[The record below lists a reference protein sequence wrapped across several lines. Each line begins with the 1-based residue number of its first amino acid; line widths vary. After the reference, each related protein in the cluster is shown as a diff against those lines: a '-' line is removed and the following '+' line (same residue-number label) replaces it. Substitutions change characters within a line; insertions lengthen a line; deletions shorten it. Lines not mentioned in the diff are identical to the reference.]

1 MGSFLLLFLER
12 RARRR
17 KAIVKWRVDRLN
29 ERMEKKRPPTIRNV
43 ATIPTTNQGQMY
55 LLPCVPNFHW
65 HLQHQPNW
73 TVGFLTV
80 LNGTSGVGCVCCSW
94 DRCSGASELGR
105 LSLPDVPL
113 WLVFEDLAQPI
124 VLPGSAT
131 TSALHAEAARVHNV
145 RSRAIGLG
153 TPTNLPNPCPQPWNR
168 SC

>member
-1 MGSFLLLFLER
+1 MVVSWYDSGARLDDNDDNESVNAAFSTLQ
-12 RARRR
+12 RAVQQEEE
-17 KAIVKWRVDRLN
+17 I
-29 ERMEKKRPPTIRNV
+29 
-43 ATIPTTNQGQMY
+43 
-55 LLPCVPNFHW
+55 
-65 HLQHQPNW
+65 
-73 TVGFLTV
+73 
-80 LNGTSGVGCVCCSW
+80 
-94 DRCSGASELGR
+94 ASELGR